1 MIRVLPLEAAMNEAY
16 TQQALEETLFAFK
29 NKAYGAYVLRQRRA
43 QHLTRGVIG
52 GVLVLGLLYASPLLW
67 LWLRQRAEAQEK
79 QVEVN
84 VTPYAELAAPPPL
97 TEPEKP
103 KPPEVAPPQVRTVKF
118 LKPVVKADEEV
129 RDEEIPTVE
138 DLSKANPSRVT
149 QEGSSDLYV
158 DYSPKVALPEP
169 PPPPEPPKPAPKR
182 EEPVYDFVSKRPE
195 YPGGEEALMAYL
207 KENLKYPRIA
217 LENNIQG
224 IVVVRFVVDTEG
236 RISNVE
242 VLKDIG
248 GGCGAEAARVVK
260 SMPTWTP
267 GEHNGVK
274 VNVRF
279 VLPVRFQLI
288 K

>member
-1 MIRVLPLEAAMNEAY
+1 MNDTY
-16 TQQALEETLFAFK
+16 QQQALEETLFAFK

-43 QHLTRGVIG
+43 RHLTRGVVG
-52 GVLVLGLLYASPLLW
+52 GLLALGLLYGTPLLW
-67 LWLRQRAEAQEK
+67 LWLRQRAEVQEK

-84 VTPYAELAAPPPL
+84 VTPYAELAAPPPVA
-97 TEPEKP
+97 EPEKP
-103 KPPEVAPPQVRTVKF
+103 KQPELAQPQVRTVKF
-118 LKPVVKADEEV
+118 MKPVVKADEEV
-129 RDEEIPTVE
+129 RDEEEIPTIE
-138 DLSKANPSRVT
+138 DLSKANPARVT
-149 QEGSSDLYV
+149 QEGSGDLYV
-158 DYSPKVALPEP
+158 DYTPKVALPEP

-195 YPGGEEALMAYL
+195 FPGGEEALMAYL
-207 KENLKYPRIA
+207 SENLKYPRLA

-224 IVVVRFVVDTEG
+224 IVVIRFVVDTEG

-242 VLKDIG
+242 ILKDIG
-248 GGCGAEAARVVK
+248 GGCGAEAMRVVK
-260 SMPTWTP
+260 SMPAWTP